1 MGRKASEKPRAQRDR
16 ERRQRQRAV
25 GIINLHVRVHPK
37 ANAALEHLRGTAW
50 GATNTDVINN
60 LLISAAEG
68 E

>member
-1 MGRKASEKPRAQRDR
+1 MGRKASDKPRAERDR

-25 GIINLHVRVHPK
+25 GIITLHVRVHPK
-37 ANAALEHLRGTAW
+37 ASAALERLRGSAW

-60 LLISAAEG
+60 LLISAAEA